1 MKFGK
6 SMRLC
11 AHQSTKKFLSKYR
24 RSVIFQPEEN
34 GHKEKRISNVRG
46 VIICTLIDTYNS

>member
-11 AHQSTKKFLSKYR
+11 AHQSTKEFLSKYR